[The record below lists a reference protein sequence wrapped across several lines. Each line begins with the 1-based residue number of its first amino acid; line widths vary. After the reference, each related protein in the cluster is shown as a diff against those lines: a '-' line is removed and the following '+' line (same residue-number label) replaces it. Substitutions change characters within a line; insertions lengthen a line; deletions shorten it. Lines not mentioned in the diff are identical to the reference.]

1 MRTKRSGKKKFHK
14 NTRKMRGGLN
24 GEFAVM
30 TFNVECWLN
39 QMTMSMDMDKS
50 LFSNFLNNNIS
61 AENALGQAFSIKQNE
76 YVEKYKQ
83 LKKIFNKVD
92 VACVQEDVITSDKNI
107 SDKIGDLPL
116 VASCL
121 SHKFD
126 WETTKR
132 LYGNNGGLA
141 NSIYSKLPI
150 EGARSL
156 LVDSQLKN
164 NLTIDIDN
172 TKKIPRC
179 WASTLIK
186 VGKKTAKIACI
197 HLSGGRFDDIKSL
210 KDEYFIVKIRQ
221 IHELITKE
229 KPDII
234 CGDLNT
240 KLIPKNIDD
249 DVYFLGLPYDETQT
263 VKKYFETNPEQKIIR
278 KDLTSIYDLIHN
290 KIDGKEADFSQIT
303 LAEKWHIWMYGLDQ
317 FFKEKSYKS
326 VFQVKPKH
334 VPHHAISTI
343 SSKSKEVESSKH
355 HNEFLKEHKCKE
367 EETDISQAPDTTI
380 FGGTVD
386 MIYYNCDKI
395 YCTSGGE
402 AVPGVISFQNKTGQ
416 KILSDHAPVKASFK
430 IL

>member
-1 MRTKRSGKKKFHK
+1 MRTNRFGKKHFHRK
-14 NTRKMRGGLN
+14 TKKMRGGLN
-24 GEFAVM
+24 DEFTVM

-39 QMTMSMDMDKS
+39 QMTMTIDMNNS
-50 LFSNFLNNNIS
+50 LFSNFLKNNNT
-61 AENALGQAFSIKQNE
+61 AEIALGKAFSIKQNE
-76 YVEKYKQ
+76 YIEKLKK
-83 LKKIFNKVD
+83 LKKIFNTVD
-92 VACVQEDVITSDKNI
+92 VACVQEDVITSGKNI

-132 LYGNNGGLA
+132 LYGNDGGLA

-150 EGARSL
+150 EGGSYL
-156 LVDSQLKN
+156 LVNSQLEN
-164 NLTIDIDN
+164 DLTIDISPS
-172 TKKIPRC
+172 KKIPRC

-186 VGKKTAKIACI
+186 VGEKTAKIACI

-210 KDEYFIVKIRQ
+210 KDDYFIVKIRQ

-229 KPDII
+229 TPDII

-240 KLIPKNIDD
+240 KLVPKNVDD
-249 DVYFLGLPYDETQT
+249 DAYFLGLPHNETQT
-263 VKKYFETNPEQKIIR
+263 VRKYFEANPDQKIIR
-278 KDLTSIYDLIHN
+278 KDLTPIYDLIRD
-290 KIDGKEADFSQIT
+290 KIEGKEADLSQIT

-317 FFKEKSYKS
+317 FFKNNSYKS

-334 VPHHAISTI
+334 VPHHRTNTI
-343 SSKSKEVESSKH
+343 SSKSKQVESSKH
-355 HNEFLKEHKCKE
+355 HQDFLEQHKCKE
-367 EETDISQAPDTTI
+367 EETDISHAPDTTI

-386 MIYYNCDKI
+386 MIYYKCDKV
-395 YCTSGGE
+395 YCTGGGE

-416 KILSDHAPVKASFK
+416 KILSDHAPIKASFR